1 MSCDQVPSQS
11 DRQSLSSQRVGYE
24 GACLTQ
30 KIKLCDKS
38 RMADL
43 DDHLKVR
50 IYDHLNLINVLIDYY
65 SVSIEVH
72 FSRQVL
78 EMK

>member
-1 MSCDQVPSQS
+1 
-11 DRQSLSSQRVGYE
+11 
-24 GACLTQ
+24 
-30 KIKLCDKS
+30 
-38 RMADL
+38 MADL
-43 DDHLKVR
+43 DDHFKVR
-50 IYDHLNLINVLIDYY
+50 IHDHLNLINVLIDYY